1 MAKIIEAVFREL
13 RRGAVF
19 CAASDFLMRKVFYM
33 IHKYKLNGSNIVL
46 DVNSGG
52 VHIVDELTY
61 DLLDNV
67 EPPFEENCPQKVVEK
82 LSRSYE
88 REDIES
94 CYNEIVELYNEK
106 ILFSDDDYEKYA
118 KFSVASP
125 IKSMCLNIAHDC
137 NLRCRYCFASTGDFG
152 KGRKLMSFE
161 TGKHAIDFL
170 LENSG
175 DRTTLE
181 VDFFGGEPLMN
192 FDVVKQ
198 VVNYARSCEAEYG
211 KKFRFTITT
220 NGILLDDD
228 KIDFI
233 NKEMSNVVLSID
245 GRKEINDYMRIRPD
259 GSGSYDRILP
269 LFKKLVSGRCDK
281 EYYVRGTFTSRNLD
295 FSDDVF
301 SLYEQG
307 FDQISIEPVVSD
319 SEEFALTEKELP
331 AVFKEYERLA
341 VRILD
346 NEKKG
351 GKFNFFHFMI
361 DLDQG
366 PCAVKRL
373 RGCGCGNDYVAITP
387 DGDIFPCHQFVGID
401 EYKMGNIDLGTFNM
415 EMKEDFSKAHVYSKP
430 DCKKCWAKFYCSGGC
445 NANNYRY
452 MGDIRTAHK
461 LSCQLEKKRLECAIM
476 MKAARIFKEQEQTDE
491 G

>member
-1 MAKIIEAVFREL
+1 
-13 RRGAVF
+13 
-19 CAASDFLMRKVFYM
+19 M
-33 IHKYKLNGSNIVL
+33 IHKYKLNGFNIVL

-67 EPPFEENCPQKVVEK
+67 EPPFEEECPEKVLEK
-82 LSRSYE
+82 LSKVYVA
-88 REDIES
+88 EDIKT
-94 CYNEIVELYNEK
+94 CYKEIVELYNDK

-118 KFSVASP
+118 QYSVASP
-125 IKSMCLNIAHDC
+125 VKAMCLNIAHDC
-137 NLRCRYCFASTGDFG
+137 NLRCKYCFASTGDFG

-170 LENSG
+170 LEKSG
-175 DRTTLE
+175 DRQNLE
-181 VDFFGGEPLMN
+181 LDFFGGEPLMN

-198 VVNYARSCEAEYG
+198 IVTYARSREKEFN

-220 NGILLDDD
+220 NGLLLDDD

-245 GRKEINDYMRIRPD
+245 GRKEVNDFMRVRVD
-259 GSGSYDRILP
+259 GTGCYDKILP
-269 LFKKLVSGRCDK
+269 AFKKLVDGRGDK
-281 EYYVRGTFTSRNLD
+281 EYYVRGTFTNHNLD
-295 FSDDVF
+295 FAEDVF
-301 SLYEQG
+301 ALYDAG
-307 FDQISIEPVVSD
+307 FDQISIEPVVGDSD
-319 SEEFALTEKELP
+319 EYALTEKDLP
-331 AVFKEYERLA
+331 KVFNEYERLA
-341 VRILD
+341 KRIIE
-346 NEKKG
+346 NEKNGK
-351 GKFNFFHFMI
+351 KFNFFHFMI

-366 PCAVKRL
+366 PCAIKRL

-401 EYKMGNIDLGTFNM
+401 EYKMGNIDEGTFNM
-415 EMKEDFSKAHVYSKP
+415 EMKQDFAKAHVYTKP
-430 DCKKCWAKFYCSGGC
+430 ECKKCWAKFYCSGGC
-445 NANNYRY
+445 NANNYQY

-476 MKAARIFKEQEQTDE
+476 LKAIRIFGEQETE
-491 G
+491 